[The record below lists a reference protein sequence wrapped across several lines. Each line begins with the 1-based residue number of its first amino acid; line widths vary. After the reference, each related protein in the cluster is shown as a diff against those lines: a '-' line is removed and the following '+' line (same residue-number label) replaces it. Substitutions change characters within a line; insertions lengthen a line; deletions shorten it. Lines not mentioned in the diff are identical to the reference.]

1 MWRSDDEPG
10 QVEIMLGS
18 VDEDFLLEK
27 SNGELGRLLCEPA
40 NGHFWCKN
48 AVKGVTDVMPGKK
61 YEEGSKSKPM
71 AD

>member
-1 MWRSDDEPG
+1 MWRSDDEHG
-10 QVEIMLGS
+10 QVEITLGS

-27 SNGELGRLLCEPA
+27 SDGELGRLLCEPA
-40 NGHFWCKN
+40 DGNFWCKN

-61 YEEGSKSKPM
+61 YEEGSTSKPM